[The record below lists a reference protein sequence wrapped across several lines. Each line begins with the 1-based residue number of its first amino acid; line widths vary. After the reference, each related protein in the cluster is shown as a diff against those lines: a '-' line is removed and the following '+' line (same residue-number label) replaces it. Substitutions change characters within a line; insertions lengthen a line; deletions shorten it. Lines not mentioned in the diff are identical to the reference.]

1 VDHQQREQ
9 HMRVDI
15 EQTVWTINKIES
27 LKNGDEVSEAFKRA
41 SENEIALLT
50 IELCQYSVSEL
61 VDFIVNFE
69 GF

>member
-1 VDHQQREQ
+1 
-9 HMRVDI
+9 MRCDI
-15 EQTVWTINKIES
+15 EETVRTINKIEC
-27 LKNGDEVSEAFKRA
+27 LKNSHEVSEAFKRA
-41 SENEIALLT
+41 AENEIALLT